1 MKTSYTIETV
11 GQFLKT
17 KEQVDIDS
25 INQLVEGHISQAF
38 SFETGIGKCVLRIA
52 PEIDDFLVDKYASDT
67 YGEGLLIPKILDI
80 GEFQENSYYCISEFA
95 PGRTV
100 SSMSGE
106 EVEAV
111 LPEIHTAL
119 AKIYTMGISK
129 TQGYGHIDTKT
140 GNAAGKTWKDSIKA
154 DIEKHGVEKYRENA
168 QNIGLSPALVD
179 DFYKQFMT
187 SLPFA
192 HETRRLFHGDPAF
205 DNMLIDNGKVTAMI
219 DWPQMGYGDWMSD
232 FARLDFW
239 WPGRYGDAGEFA
251 RKYNLEGDHLDERK
265 ALYWAMN
272 ALWTI
277 EFADRSQ
284 NESTTTWLLDNIET
298 KRI

>member
-17 KEQVDIDS
+17 KEQVDVDS

-38 SFETGIGKCVLRIA
+38 SFETRAGKFVLRIA
-52 PEIDDFLVDKYASDT
+52 PAIDDFLVDQYASDT
-67 YGEGLLIPKILDI
+67 YGEGLLIPKILGI

-100 SSMSGE
+100 LSMNGE

-111 LPEIHTAL
+111 LSEIHDAL
-119 AKIYTMGISK
+119 AKIYTMDISK

-140 GNAAGKTWKDSIKA
+140 GNAAGKTWKDSIK
-154 DIEKHGVEKYRENA
+154 DDVEKHGVEKYRENA

-192 HETRRLFHGDPAF
+192 HETRRLLHGDPAF

-239 WPGRYGDAGEFA
+239 WPGRYGNAGEFT

-284 NESTTTWLLDNIET
+284 NESTITWLQGNIET
-298 KRI
+298 RRI